1 MAAHT
6 TPRTIRQ
13 VHIPHG
19 SLIAQA
25 FATPDY
31 ADAYAIRLPT
41 ESATDV
47 DSVVRTLFTAHPRWI
62 DALMALRNKLVR
74 LIGQKT
80 PPRGAHEREIR
91 KIRNLQPGSV
101 AGIFHVLARN
111 DDEIVLGEDDR
122 HLDFRLSVLVRRQ
135 AGVAWAVVTT
145 VVRFNGRWG
154 RAYFVPVRPFHQLII
169 PAMLRNMQRALR
181 GART

>member
-1 MAAHT
+1 MAAHS

-31 ADAYAIRLPT
+31 ADAYAIRLSP

-47 DSVVRTLFTAHPRWI
+47 DALVRTLFSARPRWI
-62 DALMALRNKLVR
+62 DALMALRNRLVR
-74 LIGQKT
+74 LIGLKT
-80 PPRGAHEREIR
+80 PPRGAHERE
-91 KIRNLQPGSV
+91 IRNLQPGSV

-111 DDEIVLGEDDR
+111 DEEIVLGEDDR

-145 VVRFNGRWG
+145 VVRFNGRLG
-154 RAYFVPVRPFHQLII
+154 RAYFVPVRPFHQLIV